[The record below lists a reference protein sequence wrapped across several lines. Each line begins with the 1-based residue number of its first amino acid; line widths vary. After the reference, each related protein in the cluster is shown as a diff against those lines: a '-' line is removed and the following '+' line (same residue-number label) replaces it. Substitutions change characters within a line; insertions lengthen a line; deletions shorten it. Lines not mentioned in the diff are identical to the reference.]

1 MDINKILKPF
11 DNLLK
16 SLNENKIILILILIL
31 LGIYYTYYNNNIVEN
46 SISLFDN
53 ELFKFSLFV
62 LITYI
67 SSSNPAI
74 GIALAIIMLVSLQ
87 AITYLKIKREF
98 DIDIKKM
105 ESEINLDKEK
115 FELIEP
121 ADMSYLDDEYLTNP
135 LNKINQLS
143 PPINFNLKFIT
154 PNDLSYQMIN
164 QGKTLL
170 NSSYDLE
177 HDLENRYDNREQQ
190 IVNETKRNGI
200 ELVDSGLNRLQNSDQ
215 GEYNYSKNLN
225 FDSDTP
231 DKFVKYTKLMDKKNL
246 SNPLIN
252 ASFNQLLYNYDM
264 LVNKKLNPKDFDLQ
278 LEKVY
283 MSEFDLLQNIYKC
296 KKKNYTDEKQ
306 KIIENM
312 INEILNLPKQYKNK
326 LFLKLEQL
334 YLTMT

>member
-16 SLNENKIILILILIL
+16 SLNENKIILIVILIL

-87 AITYLKIKREF
+87 VITYLKIKREF

-143 PPINFNLKFIT
+143 PPINFNLKFTT

-177 HDLENRYDNREQQ
+177 HDLENRYEAQLAKAFAAKLGDN
-190 IVNETKRNGI
+190 V
-200 ELVDSGLNRLQNSDQ
+200 
-215 GEYNYSKNLN
+215 
-225 FDSDTP
+225 
-231 DKFVKYTKLMDKKNL
+231 
-246 SNPLIN
+246 
-252 ASFNQLLYNYDM
+252 
-264 LVNKKLNPKDFDLQ
+264 
-278 LEKVY
+278 
-283 MSEFDLLQNIYKC
+283 IYV
-296 KKKNYTDEKQ
+296 Q
-306 KIIENM
+306 HAR
-312 INEILNLPKQYKNK
+312 INEKRVLLRMECDKNIIK
-326 LFLKLEQL
+326 ETGSFEL
-334 YLTMT
+334 